1 MDGISPIAERLIE
14 AAEKHLPTA
23 NFDNVD
29 KKGRVD
35 WLASVLVEK
44 VVQQK
49 APQLMDLHQRL
60 KPLINGI
67 LKERLG

>member
-1 MDGISPIAERLIE
+1 MDGNSSVVERLIDIV
-14 AAEKHLPTA
+14 EKHLPTA

-29 KKGRVD
+29 KRGRVD
-35 WLASVLVEK
+35 WLASVLIEK

-49 APQLMDLHQRL
+49 APQLVQLHQRL
-60 KPLINGI
+60 KPVINGI